1 MNDVI
6 KITKND
12 GTVEEVSL
20 VTYLISDDK
29 QKKFI
34 VYFKDETHGDNNDK
48 IIYISEIKKNEN
60 SFYIEEISTEEDWTL
75 VQHLLKKI
83 ANAK

>member
-29 QKKFI
+29 QKNLLYILKT
-34 VYFKDETHGDNNDK
+34 KHME
-48 IIYISEIKKNEN
+48 IIMTK
-60 SFYIEEISTEEDWTL
+60 
-75 VQHLLKKI
+75 
-83 ANAK
+83 